1 MPDSAVRQIYI
12 QGRWRDSTAA
22 GTFQARNPMTG
33 QLLPAHFPMS
43 NWEDCDRALDGAQEA
58 FGALREAPPIQ
69 IAEFLERYAA
79 LLESGAEE
87 IVAAAQLESGLAAVP
102 RLRDVELPRTASQL
116 RQAAAAARASS
127 WRQPTIDAGANIR
140 SYLAPIGPVCV
151 FGPSNFPLAFSG
163 AAGGDFAAAIAAGNP
178 VIAKAHPL
186 HPETARLLTSRAA
199 DAIAESGLPAAT
211 LQLLYHMEP
220 EVGERLVSD
229 LRLAATSFT
238 GSRSAGLR
246 LKRAADAAGRLI
258 YVELSSINP
267 VVILP
272 GALEERP
279 QEIADE
285 FCNSALMAGGQ
296 FCTNPGLVIL
306 VASEESEAFVRE
318 AARQFAERPAGRL
331 MSAEIVAALERGVAA
346 LRGSGAEL
354 VAAGASANDEGFS
367 HANSLLR
374 VSASRFLEQPSVFQ
388 TEVFGNASLVVLASS
403 LDEVASVIAQ
413 LEGNLTGCIYSAKN
427 GADDQAYALI
437 ARILRP
443 RVGRL
448 LNDKMPT
455 GVAVSPAMNHG
466 GPFPASG
473 HPFFT
478 AVGMPASIRRFSML
492 QCFDGV
498 RQQRLPLLL
507 QDANPSLAWRLI
519 DGQWTQ
525 ADVGQSRS
533 KSP

>member
-1 MPDSAVRQIYI
+1 M
-12 QGRWRDSTAA
+12 
-22 GTFQARNPMTG
+22 
-33 QLLPAHFPMS
+33 
-43 NWEDCDRALDGAQEA
+43 
-58 FGALREAPPIQ
+58 
-69 IAEFLERYAA
+69 
-79 LLESGAEE
+79 LESGAEE

-102 RLRDVELPRTASQL
+102 RLRDVELPRTVSQL

-211 LQLLYHMEP
+211 IQLLYHMEP

-246 LKRAADAAGRLI
+246 LGAADAAGRLI

-272 GALEERP
+272 GALAERP

-331 MSAEIVAALERGVAA
+331 MSAEIVAALSGALPAR
-346 LRGSGAEL
+346 LRGRTRRRGGVGERRGIQSCKLIAEISG
-354 VAAGASANDEGFS
+354 
-367 HANSLLR
+367 
-374 VSASRFLEQPSVFQ
+374 SRFLEQPSVFQ

-427 GADDQAYALI
+427 GADDQAYALVV
-437 ARILRP
+437 RILRP

-473 HPFFT
+473 HPYFT

-519 DGQWTQ
+519 DGEWTQ
-525 ADVGQSRS
+525 ADVGQSRT